1 MPCILSAVVS
11 TFSANRIGVCMNPN
25 DLALV
30 KSGVI
35 LLIAGMGM
43 TFIFLIIQIIC
54 TNISSKVSA
63 KFAHLIQ
70 EPEPKKPAKDKQTYA
85 GMNVKFMLDYAA
97 AVGEASFRADMVKV
111 RDFTKNNGG
120 SVYPIVKRM
129 FLEHYA
135 PEADRRFAYTA
146 AKAIVRKF
154 RYEGIITAATTHTVP
169 ANDADEGENFAPAA

>member
-11 TFSANRIGVCMNPN
+11 TNPANPIGVCMNPN

-70 EPEPKKPAKDKQTYA
+70 EPEPKKPAKKP
-85 GMNVKFMLDYAA
+85 AA
-97 AVGEASFRADMVKV
+97 A
-111 RDFTKNNGG
+111 T
-120 SVYPIVKRM
+120 
-129 FLEHYA
+129 A
-135 PEADRRFAYTA
+135 P
-146 AKAIVRKF
+146 K
-154 RYEGIITAATTHTVP
+154 G
-169 ANDADEGENFAPAA
+169 NDAAIIAAIAAALHHHNA

>member
-70 EPEPKKPAKDKQTYA
+70 EPEPKKPAKKP
-85 GMNVKFMLDYAA
+85 AA
-97 AVGEASFRADMVKV
+97 AA
-111 RDFTKNNGG
+111 
-120 SVYPIVKRM
+120 
-129 FLEHYA
+129 A
-135 PEADRRFAYTA
+135 P
-146 AKAIVRKF
+146 K
-154 RYEGIITAATTHTVP
+154 G
-169 ANDADEGENFAPAA
+169 NDAAIIAAIAAALHHHNA